1 MRPIPVL
8 MYHHVSPHKGDTV
21 SVTPET
27 FEGQMGFLRAAGY
40 RILTPDELLSCMSG
54 ELVLKEKAVAV
65 TFDDGWLDNYLFAY
79 PILREHRI
87 NATVFIV
94 TDWVERA
101 SGHNPSSPPL
111 NLRGGR
117 VGLQDV
123 IVSTHNESKALI
135 RNGEEHRV
143 ALNWSHIAE
152 MQESGLVSFYSHTK
166 THAECDR
173 LTGNGLAEEL
183 GGSKKIIETRTG
195 RPCPYLCWPRGKYSD
210 IALKAAKNAG
220 YRGLFTTRRGVV
232 RAGADPFAIERIV
245 IKDNVGWFRKRMRIY
260 TNPLASSFYLLM
272 RNARDTRPA

>member
-1 MRPIPVL
+1 M
-8 MYHHVSPHKGDTV
+8 
-21 SVTPET
+21 
-27 FEGQMGFLRAAGY
+27 
-40 RILTPDELLSCMSG
+40 
-54 ELVLKEKAVAV
+54 
-65 TFDDGWLDNYLFAY
+65 
-79 PILREHRI
+79 
-87 NATVFIV
+87 
-94 TDWVERA
+94 
-101 SGHNPSSPPL
+101 
-111 NLRGGR
+111 
-117 VGLQDV
+117 GLQDV